1 MKILFIAD
9 VVGVPGRRAVEERLP
24 GLKEELR
31 ADFCIL
37 NGENLADGVGITPKL
52 ADRMLAIGAD
62 AITLGNHVWRRGE
75 IAPYLKESDRVIRPA
90 NLSAR
95 APGKGFTVVPAANG
109 TDVAVINLL
118 GSLFIGPPIG
128 PFEVV
133 DEVVEEAGKR
143 TPVIVVE
150 IEQFLGQELN
160 GPASLEVSIGRD
172 GLIRKIVL
180 SSTSNGDQ
188 ETETL
193 ELSDFGV
200 RVAAEPPA
208 ARTVVDFANA

>member
-1 MKILFIAD
+1 VRLRRPRDELRGDSRLGGLKLAWITRRNFSSITQRSTVSGEQMPPSRQIKLGSDLYTEASAAMSLPPGKHWVHEKEGGGKTTGEANPARLLDYLRKWATD
-9 VVGVPGRRAVEERLP
+9 VSIVGRRSFRGIPTTVYRAKIDLRAAVED
-24 GLKEELR
+24 EL
-31 ADFCIL
+31 
-37 NGENLADGVGITPKL
+37 E
-52 ADRMLAIGAD
+52 
-62 AITLGNHVWRRGE
+62 TLGWT
-75 IAPYLKESDRVIRPA
+75 D
-90 NLSAR
+90 
-95 APGKGFTVVPAANG
+95 AA
-109 TDVAVINLL
+109 
-118 GSLFIGPPIG
+118 
-128 PFEVV
+128 
-133 DEVVEEAGKR
+133 
-143 TPVIVVE
+143 